1 MIRKSAYIEQ
11 TDKYLNSELTH
22 EELVEFEAQLAL
34 DSDLS
39 EELALHGEVEQAV
52 CEQDVINL
60 RMSLNQIVQQEA
72 EFAIK
77 ENINVVDSFSFGLA
91 DEFSVQKGLSH
102 QITTEDLLGFGHSLP
117 RIHLYQHSIAG
128 KENIHQFYKEQ
139 DESSPSVH
147 DESVFSPYEEELFAE
162 VQTALEEQDITDIRA
177 NLKQIAQSIPS
188 HRYSAVDIE
197 AYLDGMMLPEDREQ
211 FEEELLVN
219 VDLSREVALT
229 REIDQAGAESDIM
242 ALRASLNAIQRSE
255 LPSSASI
262 EELENYLHNE
272 LSTEEMA
279 SFEAE
284 LSSNK
289 KLQEEIE
296 FIRDIDAALS
306 ESDVMHLR
314 SKLQGLSGAIA
325 GDHQAQRSIA
335 GRFGFKKIAMATVAA
350 SLILLLGLTGL
361 LTRESSTSDIYHD
374 FYTRYES
381 SGTSRSAGIS
391 VNKAMAEAL
400 QKYEVQD
407 YESAL
412 ELFGQVLAQDPSN
425 MASHFYSGVSL
436 QETGKYSRAI
446 EEYATVI
453 VDKDNLFTEQAEWYT
468 GLCYLQTHEEKKAI
482 RQFRKIA
489 QRGGFY
495 QRKAQDLLK
504 KIKTAE

>member
-11 TDKYLNSELTH
+11 TDKYLNSELTQ
-22 EELVEFEAQLAL
+22 EELTEFEAQLGL

-52 CEQDVINL
+52 CEHDVMSL
-60 RMSLNQIVQQEA
+60 RNSLNQIVQQEA
-72 EFAIK
+72 EVANK
-77 ENINVVDSFSFGLA
+77 ENISVVDSFSFGLT

-102 QITTEDLLGFGHSLP
+102 QITTDDLFSFGHSLP

-128 KENIHQFYKEQ
+128 KENIHQFYKDQ
-139 DESSPSVH
+139 AESSPSFNE
-147 DESVFSPYEEELFAE
+147 ESDFSSFEEELFAE
-162 VQTALEEQDITDIRA
+162 VQSALEEHDVTDIRA

-188 HRYSAVDIE
+188 HRYSTGDIE
-197 AYLDGMMLPEDREQ
+197 DYLYGTMSVEETKQ
-211 FEEELLVN
+211 FEEELFVN
-219 VDLSREVALT
+219 VDLAREVVLI

-242 ALRASLNAIQRSE
+242 SLRASLNAIQRSE
-255 LPSSASI
+255 MPTSVSI

-272 LSTEEMA
+272 LSSEDMA
-279 SFEAE
+279 SFESE
-284 LSSNK
+284 LSTNK

-314 SKLQGLSGAIA
+314 SRLQGLSGAIY
-325 GDHQAQRSIA
+325 GDQQAQRSIA

-350 SLILLLGLTGL
+350 SLIFLLGITGL
-361 LTRESSTSDIYHD
+361 LTRESSTNDIYQD
-374 FYTRYES
+374 FYARYEA
-381 SGTSRSAGIS
+381 SGTSRSAGIT

-400 QKYEVQD
+400 QKYERQD

-425 MASHFYSGVSL
+425 MAGHFYSGVSL
-436 QETGKYSRAI
+436 QETGKYSRAL

-468 GLCYLQTHEEKKAI
+468 GLCYLQTHEEKKAL

-489 QRGGFY
+489 HRGGFY
-495 QRKAQDLLK
+495 QGKAQEILK
-504 KIKTAE
+504 KIRTAE